1 MFLEE
6 FDEEF
11 YKRAIKQEAYEDGF
25 EAGQEDVRNKAME
38 QLGVLVQRLLE
49 ENRQEDLKRAVSDR
63 EFQQK
68 LLKKY
73 KIL

>member
-25 EAGQEDVRNKAME
+25 EAGQEDGRNKAME